1 VILLDASALLAFLFT
16 EHGGDVVAAQI
27 QSSCLSSVNLAE
39 VISRF
44 VRDGHS
50 AEAVYQQ
57 LAGSGIEIVPFLA
70 EDAVLAA
77 GLITHSQKHGLSL
90 ADRACLAL
98 ALRRNIPVFTADQVW
113 SKLDLPI
120 AIQQIRANAP
130 QRDPHGRAV
139 FGRRVADYASRG
151 HHFADVRCTRN
162 GWRARSSSSSRSA
175 LFRR

>member
-1 VILLDASALLAFLFT
+1 VIVLDASALLAFLFT
-16 EHGGDVVAAQI
+16 EPGCAVVAAHF

-57 LAGSGIEIVPFLA
+57 LAASGIEIVPFLA

-77 GLITHSQKHGLSL
+77 GLITHTQKFGLSL
-90 ADRACLAL
+90 GDRACLVL
-98 ALRRNIPVFTADQVW
+98 ALRRNVAALTADHVW

-120 AIQQIRANAP
+120 AIQQIRANA
-130 QRDPHGRAV
+130 
-139 FGRRVADYASRG
+139 S
-151 HHFADVRCTRN
+151 
-162 GWRARSSSSSRSA
+162 
-175 LFRR
+175 

>member
-1 VILLDASALLAFLFT
+1 MIVLDASALLAYFFT
-16 EHGGDVVAAQI
+16 VYGGDVVAAHI
-27 QSSCLSSVNLAE
+27 ESSCLSSVNLAE
-39 VISRF
+39 VIARF

-77 GLITHSQKHGLSL
+77 GLTTHTQKHGLSL

-98 ALRRNIPVFTADQVW
+98 ALRRNIPALTADQVC

-120 AIQQIRANAP
+120 DIQQIRASTP
-130 QRDPHGRAV
+130 
-139 FGRRVADYASRG
+139 S
-151 HHFADVRCTRN
+151 
-162 GWRARSSSSSRSA
+162 
-175 LFRR
+175 